1 MRHYEVT
8 FIIDPVLSDD
18 ERKSIVQF
26 YADYLRKE
34 KCEIV
39 HIDEMGLVPL
49 AYTIAKR
56 QSGYYVCI
64 EWHCEDPS
72 FLVKFELALRR
83 DERILRFLTV
93 ALDKFGV
100 KYNEDKRA
108 GKIGKKKKDK
118 AAKAKPADTA
128 AAAVAEPKAEVAA
141 AVTAEPEIEIPAELL
156 PADLVEEDAELIV
169 PEDPELLKI
178 LDKGDEV

>member
-118 AAKAKPADTA
+118 AAKAKTADTA
-128 AAAVAEPKAEVAA
+128 AATVAEPKAEVA
-141 AVTAEPEIEIPAELL
+141 AEPEIEIPAELL
-156 PADLVEEDAELIV
+156 PADLVEEDAELVV

>member
-64 EWHCEDPS
+64 EWQCEDPS

-108 GKIGKKKKDK
+108 GKIGKKKREK
-118 AAKAKPADTA
+118 ATKAKPVEV
-128 AAAVAEPKAEVAA
+128 AAVA
-141 AVTAEPEIEIPAELL
+141 AVEADVEIPEELL
-156 PADLVEEDAELIV
+156 VPGIVEEEETLTPD
-169 PEDPELLKI
+169 DPELLKI
-178 LDKGDEV
+178 LDKEV